1 MGERLLDAL
10 QGSAAMNMNIYL
22 SKQDKQRLEELQ
34 ALLKERGIVHL
45 DNRGNDSISALFRA
59 LVKEKL
65 EDIKKKN
72 K

>member
-1 MGERLLDAL
+1 
-10 QGSAAMNMNIYL
+10 MNIYL
-22 SKQDKQRLEELQ
+22 SKEDKQRLEELQ
-34 ALLKERGIVHL
+34 ALLKKEGIVHL

-59 LVKEKL
+59 LVKEKI